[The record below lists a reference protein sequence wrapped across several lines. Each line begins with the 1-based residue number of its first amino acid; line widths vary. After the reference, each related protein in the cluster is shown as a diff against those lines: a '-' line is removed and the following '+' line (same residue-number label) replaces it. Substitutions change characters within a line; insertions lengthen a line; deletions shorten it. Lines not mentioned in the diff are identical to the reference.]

1 MPNAQMTKKIVYWQH
16 PGTKELRMGLP
27 EHFNAPWG
35 WDKIVCT
42 SAMQAEWYSE
52 QIRKQEKIKNAVEQE
67 QRDRVEEPIR
77 TQLRSHI
84 HNLMAHSKDN
94 LNREF
99 LRRYLEK
106 NADVGDK
113 TKGVKTSF
121 LHYEAYSENHK
132 D

>member
-1 MPNAQMTKKIVYWQH
+1 MPNAQLAKKIIYWEH

-27 EHFNAPWG
+27 ENYPSPWG
-35 WDKIVCT
+35 WNKIVCT
-42 SAMQAEWYSE
+42 SAMQAEWYSNE
-52 QIRKQEKIKNAVEQE
+52 MRKQEKIKDAVQDE
-67 QRDRVEEPIR
+67 QRERVEGPVR
-77 TQLRSHI
+77 KQLRSHI
-84 HNLMAHSKDN
+84 QNLMGNAKNN

-106 NADVGDK
+106 NENRGDK